1 MTKNLVTFKRCDEVN
16 KDETLGLKEKSNFS
30 WELHEN
36 QYRFKVLF
44 GKKKG
49 EGGVKGGIDAVMHTM
64 KLDVLLHKTRIKVP
78 RFGIYTYMISL
89 SKIAHQL
96 WYNIGR
102 GEGVIK

>member
-1 MTKNLVTFKRCDEVN
+1 MGAQGKIQFLVGDSRKINIDLRYCLAKKR
-16 KDETLGLKEKSNFS
+16 G
-30 WELHEN
+30 
-36 QYRFKVLF
+36 
-44 GKKKG
+44 
-49 EGGVKGGIDAVMHTM
+49 GGVKGGIDAVMHTM

>member
-1 MTKNLVTFKRCDEVN
+1 MGAQGKIQFLVGDSRKINIDLRYCLAKKR
-16 KDETLGLKEKSNFS
+16 
-30 WELHEN
+30 
-36 QYRFKVLF
+36 
-44 GKKKG
+44 
-49 EGGVKGGIDAVMHTM
+49 GGVKGGIDAVMHTM

>member
-1 MTKNLVTFKRCDEVN
+1 MKHGGSRKNPIFSGRFTK
-16 KDETLGLKEKSNFS
+16 
-30 WELHEN
+30 N
-36 QYRFKVLF
+36 QYRFKVLL

-49 EGGVKGGIDAVMHTM
+49 RGRVKGGIDAVMHTM

-78 RFGIYTYMISL
+78 RFGICTYMISL

-96 WYNIGR
+96 WHNIGR

>member
-1 MTKNLVTFKRCDEVN
+1 MSDLSKHMCTPPSFC
-16 KDETLGLKEKSNFS
+16 
-30 WELHEN
+30 W
-36 QYRFKVLF
+36 
-44 GKKKG
+44 G
-49 EGGVKGGIDAVMHTM
+49 EGGGVEPPIKFSEGGGGLDKIFIFRGGCWGRGVKGGIDAVMHTM

>member
-1 MTKNLVTFKRCDEVN
+1 
-16 KDETLGLKEKSNFS
+16 
-30 WELHEN
+30 
-36 QYRFKVLF
+36 
-44 GKKKG
+44 
-49 EGGVKGGIDAVMHTM
+49 MHTM
-64 KLDVLLHKTRIKVP
+64 KLDVLLHKIRIKVP

>member
-1 MTKNLVTFKRCDEVN
+1 MSDLSKHMCTPPPFFRGGGEGGWSL
-16 KDETLGLKEKSNFS
+16 LSNF
-30 WELHEN
+30 
-36 QYRFKVLF
+36 Q
-44 GKKKG
+44 KG
-49 EGGVKGGIDAVMHTM
+49 GGLDKIFIFRGGCWGRGVKGGIDAVMHTM

>member
-1 MTKNLVTFKRCDEVN
+1 
-16 KDETLGLKEKSNFS
+16 
-30 WELHEN
+30 
-36 QYRFKVLF
+36 
-44 GKKKG
+44 
-49 EGGVKGGIDAVMHTM
+49 MHTM

>member
-1 MTKNLVTFKRCDEVN
+1 MKHGGSRKNPIFSGRFTK
-16 KDETLGLKEKSNFS
+16 
-30 WELHEN
+30 N
-36 QYRFKVLF
+36 QYRFKVLL

-49 EGGVKGGIDAVMHTM
+49 GGGVKGGIDAVMHTM

>member
-1 MTKNLVTFKRCDEVN
+1 MKHGGSRKNPIFSGRFTK
-16 KDETLGLKEKSNFS
+16 
-30 WELHEN
+30 N
-36 QYRFKVLF
+36 QYRFKVLL
-44 GKKKG
+44 GKKKR

-78 RFGIYTYMISL
+78 RFGICTYMISL

-96 WYNIGR
+96 WHNIGR